1 MALTSLLLGLSAVA
15 ALVPVALVSRAPSPQ
30 RTDRASPAYWGALAL
45 AVLGPGAWVAVQQ
58 GSGWR
63 TGVAAALWL
72 GVAVSI
78 TLFALLACVSGAMRR
93 LTPILAA
100 YLVLIGVVALVWE
113 QVPERPLRGSSWPV
127 WLEIHIAVALIAYGT
142 LTLAAV
148 AGIGAVFQ
156 ERALRTKN
164 LNGFTRSLPSIA
176 EGERLQTR
184 LLIAVEGLLALTLV
198 TGAVV
203 NRIAGTGW
211 LTLDH
216 KTVLSL
222 LAFAVIGALLVLH
235 FRLGLSGRRAARFCL
250 MAYLLL
256 TLAYPGVKFVTD
268 VVIGRTG

>member
-1 MALTSLLLGLSAVA
+1 MTMSSLLLGLSAVA
-15 ALVPVALVSRAPSPQ
+15 TLVPVALVPRGMSPQ
-30 RTDRASPAYWGALAL
+30 RTDRAGPAYWGALAL
-45 AVLGPGAWVAVQQ
+45 AVCGPSALVLLQQ
-58 GSGWR
+58 GDGWR

-78 TLFALLACVSGAMRR
+78 ILFALLACASGAMRR
-93 LTPILAA
+93 LTPILAG
-100 YLVLIGVVALVWE
+100 YLVLIGVVALLWE
-113 QVPERPLRGSSWPV
+113 QAPERPLRGSTRPI
-127 WLEIHIAVALIAYGT
+127 WLEIHIAVALIGYGL

-156 ERALRTKN
+156 ERALRTKQ

-184 LLIAVEGLLALTLV
+184 LLMAVEALLALTLV
-198 TGAVV
+198 TGVVV
-203 NRIAGTGW
+203 NRAAGAGW
-211 LTLDH
+211 LVLDH

-222 LAFAVIGALLVLH
+222 LAFAVIGALLLLH
-235 FRLGLSGRRAARFCL
+235 FRFGLSGRRAARFGL